1 LTTFGIVLHSARY
14 LGMSYLKVHN
24 QEGRGMAKK
33 KSTKK
38 VKKVVEM
45 VLVGSKVKAAIKAQG
60 KMMAGDLLEALNV
73 KVHCMIADAVG
84 RANDNKRSTVRP
96 HDA

>member
-1 LTTFGIVLHSARY
+1 
-14 LGMSYLKVHN
+14 
-24 QEGRGMAKK
+24 MAKK
-33 KSTKK
+33 KSSKK
-38 VKKVVEM
+38 VTKVEM
-45 VLVGSKVKAAIKAQG
+45 VLVGSKVKAAIKAKG

-96 HDA
+96 HDV